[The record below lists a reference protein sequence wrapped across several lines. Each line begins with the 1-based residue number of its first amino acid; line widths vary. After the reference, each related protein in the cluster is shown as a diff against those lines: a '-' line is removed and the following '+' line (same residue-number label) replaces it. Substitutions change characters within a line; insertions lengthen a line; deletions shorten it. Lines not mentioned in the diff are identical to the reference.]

1 VGGPNEQDVAR
12 RALEQAAQK
21 LGGMDAL
28 ALRLGMTAGALR
40 VYLMGSEP
48 LPQHLFLRVVD
59 ILQPSPPPRGK

>member
-1 VGGPNEQDVAR
+1 VGGANGHDVAR

-28 ALRLGMTAGALR
+28 ALRLGMSTGALR

-48 LPQHLFLRVVD
+48 VPQHLFLRIVD
-59 ILQPSPPPRGK
+59 VLQASKPGGK